1 MGDKYKCSQYWCID
15 DYWIFQP
22 LYSLNVQKCIWC
34 KGVKTIFHV
43 FMYFVRW
50 LKTNLESWSN
60 RLKPLEI
67 MQIINNIPM
76 TTLPLLF
83 KPSNCYEKNNF
94 IRSFYCLQYDNHY
107 ACVWFQTDKI
117 ILQLCLANV
126 SFVVRIL
133 SQPRTSKMILM
144 LTVYQSVIN
153 RMRSHPQ
160 QLICWWKSFN
170 AVTWFYYLHFFCTYI
185 NVSFDKLSLIRR
197 LDNRF
202 VQSWRYQL

>member
-1 MGDKYKCSQYWCID
+1 
-15 DYWIFQP
+15 
-22 LYSLNVQKCIWC
+22 
-34 KGVKTIFHV
+34 
-43 FMYFVRW
+43 
-50 LKTNLESWSN
+50 
-60 RLKPLEI
+60 
-67 MQIINNIPM
+67 M

-83 KPSNCYEKNNF
+83 KPSNCNEKNNF

-185 NVSFDKLSLIRR
+185 NVSFDKLFVLIIG
-197 LDNRF
+197 LYNLGGINYSKILIKSF
-202 VQSWRYQL
+202 WGIWWVHNKLNNPQI